1 MVDKET
7 RFLDARLET
16 ARPVRRD
23 ADASRR
29 LLLEAARAEF
39 AAKGLMGARVGAIAR
54 QAGLNKQL
62 VYHYFGSKD
71 ELYRAVLERVY
82 AEIRAQERALS
93 LGDLPPD
100 EAMAKLIG
108 FSFDYLAAHPDFIA
122 LLNDE
127 NVHGARHL
135 AASRLMRQMH
145 SPLIALI
152 RRTLRKGAARG
163 VLRGEMDP
171 LQLYVSIA
179 ALAYFYFSNN
189 RTLSAIF
196 GRDLGG
202 ARAIAARRRHVID
215 FVMAALRPERPA
227 HG

>member
-1 MVDKET
+1 MEV
-7 RFLDARLET
+7 RVAT
-16 ARPVRRD
+16 ARPIRRD

-29 LLLEAARAEF
+29 QLLDAARAEF
-39 AAKGLMGARVGAIAR
+39 AAKGLMGARVSAIAR

-71 ELYRAVLERVY
+71 ELYRAVLESVY
-82 AEIRAQERALS
+82 GEIRAQERALS
-93 LGDLPPD
+93 LGDLPPA

-127 NVHGARHL
+127 NGHGARHL
-135 AASRLMRQMH
+135 AASRLMHEMH

-152 RRTLRKGAARG
+152 RKTLREGAEHG
-163 VLRGEMDP
+163 VLRGDMDP

-179 ALAYFYFSNN
+179 ALGYFYFSNN

-196 GRDLGG
+196 GRDLG
-202 ARAIAARRRHVID
+202 AVRAMAARRRHVVD
-215 FVMAALRPERPA
+215 FVMAALRPERPP

>member
-1 MVDKET
+1 ME
-7 RFLDARLET
+7 ARLAP
-16 ARPVRRD
+16 ARPVKRD

-39 AAKGLMGARVGAIAR
+39 AAKGLMGARVDAIAR

-71 ELYRAVLERVY
+71 ELYQAVLERVY

-93 LGDLPPD
+93 LGDLPPA

-127 NVHGARHL
+127 NGHGARHV
-135 AASRLMRQMH
+135 AAARHMHEMH

-152 RRTLRKGAARG
+152 RRTLRKGAGQG
-163 VLRGEMDP
+163 VLRGDMDP

-179 ALAYFYFSNN
+179 GLAYFYFSNN

-202 ARAIAARRRHVID
+202 PRATAARRRHVID
-215 FVMAALRPERPA
+215 FVMAALRPEGPP
-227 HG
+227 HE